1 MFRACC
7 PNRNFPKKIV
17 PKVAADVLKE
27 CSHDVMMLG
36 TQESEPQLFHYAV
49 NLEKRVRA
57 NHPLRQIKAAM
68 DFSFVREEVA
78 HCYGRNGNEAVPP
91 EAILKMMFLLFFDYI
106 KSERELMEVIGERLD
121 YLWFLDYGLDDKVPD
136 HSVLSKARA
145 RWGKQVFE
153 SLFVRTVSQ
162 CVDAGLVN
170 GSKLHVDA
178 SLIEADAS
186 RDSVIKS
193 SPELIAALKR
203 AYRATESKLEISTT
217 PESYQSVN
225 DRMMSQSD
233 PDAACVRKGGAESR
247 PRYHHHRAVDDYK
260 GVITAVQTTPGSIA
274 ENKKLLDL
282 IDQHEKN
289 TRCQV
294 RTVVADCK
302 YGTNENYVACHE
314 WGIETHMREVTR
326 HAANTGR
333 KEGIF
338 GDDAFRYDPAR
349 NVYCCPAG
357 QILKPRRV
365 HPIRR
370 TLEYKASAKIC
381 GGCALRAQC
390 TRSAHGRTVQ
400 RHEKQ
405 EALNKARAQA
415 NSQVARRDR
424 KRRQH
429 LMEKKFCRCHQQP
442 SLQTRS
448 LATTLATANPGLLD
462 RPNPERAH
470 PARASKS
477 QAQRGDGGSS
487 VIGLHPQSVCSEFP
501 AWSDCAQAWRQ

>member
-1 MFRACC
+1 MMGIR
-7 PNRNFPKKIV
+7 NR
-17 PKVAADVLKE
+17 E
-27 CSHDVMMLG
+27 
-36 TQESEPQLFHYAV
+36 QQLFSYAV

-57 NHPLRQIKAAM
+57 NHPLRQVKAAI
-68 DFSFVREEVA
+68 DFSFVREDVA
-78 HCYGRNGNEAVPP
+78 HCYGRNGNESVPP
-91 EAILKMMFLLFFDYI
+91 EVIMKMMFLLFFDDI

-145 RWGKQVFE
+145 RWDREVFE
-153 SLFVRTVSQ
+153 SLFVRTVFQ
-162 CVDAGLVN
+162 CVEGGLVN

-178 SLIEADAS
+178 SLIDADAS
-186 RDSVIKS
+186 RESVVKS

-203 AYRATESKLEISTT
+203 AYSATESKLEISTT

-233 PDAACVRKGGAESR
+233 PDAACVRKGGGESR
-247 PRYHHHRAVDDYK
+247 PRYHHHRTVDDYK
-260 GVITAVQTTPGSIA
+260 GVITAVVSTPGSIA
-274 ENKKLLDL
+274 ENRKLLDL
-282 IDQHEKN
+282 IDQHQKN

-294 RTVVADCK
+294 QTVVADHK
-302 YGTNENYVACHE
+302 YGTNENYVACQE
-314 WGIETHMREVTR
+314 RGIATHMGEVTR
-326 HAANTGR
+326 HTANTGR

-338 GDDAFRYDPAR
+338 ADEVFSYDPAA
-349 NVYCCPAG
+349 NVYHCPAG

-400 RHEKQ
+400 RYEKQ
-405 EALNKARAQA
+405 EALNRARLQA
-415 NSQVARRDR
+415 RSRAARRDR

-429 LMEKKFCRCHQQP
+429 LMEKSFAD
-442 SLQTRS
+442 
-448 LATTLATANPGLLD
+448 ATN
-462 RPNPERAH
+462 NHHFKRA
-470 PARASKS
+470 RW
-477 QAQRGDGGSS
+477 RR
-487 VIGLHPQSVCSEFP
+487 L
-501 AWSDCAQAWRQ
+501 WRQQIQDYLIAAVQNVRILLAYQNPKYSVAAALLAPAMLTESFLYPLRRCIDRLNRTFAPPCALE

>member
-1 MFRACC
+1 
-7 PNRNFPKKIV
+7 
-17 PKVAADVLKE
+17 
-27 CSHDVMMLG
+27 MMG
-36 TQESEPQLFHYAV
+36 QQKSEAQLFNYAV

-57 NHPLRQIKAAM
+57 NHPLRQVKTAI
-68 DFSFVREEVA
+68 DFCFVREEVA
-78 HCYGRNGNEAVPP
+78 HCYGRNGNESVPP
-91 EAILKMMFLLFFDYI
+91 EVILKMMFLLFFDDI
-106 KSERELMEVIGERLD
+106 KSERELMEIIGERLD

-136 HSVLSKARA
+136 HSVLSKARS

-178 SLIEADAS
+178 SLVEADAS

-193 SPELIAALKR
+193 SPELTAALKR
-203 AYRATESKLEISTT
+203 AYSATERKLEISTT
-217 PESYQSVN
+217 PESYYSVN

-233 PDAACVRKGGAESR
+233 PDAACVRKGGGESR

-260 GVITAVQTTPGSIA
+260 GVITAVESTPGSIA
-274 ENKKLLDL
+274 ENKRLLDL

-289 TRCQV
+289 TRCEV
-294 RTVVADCK
+294 RTVVADHK
-302 YGTNENYVACHE
+302 YGTHENYVACQE
-314 WGIETHMREVTR
+314 RGIETHMGEVTR

-338 GDDAFRYDPAR
+338 GDDAFRYDR
-349 NVYCCPAG
+349 VRDVYRCPAG
-357 QILKPRRV
+357 QILKPRRI

-370 TLEYKASAKIC
+370 TLEYKASTKIC
-381 GGCALRAQC
+381 GRCALRGQC

-415 NSQVARRDR
+415 RSQAARRDR

-429 LMEKKFCRCHQQP
+429 LMEQSFAD
-442 SLQTRS
+442 
-448 LATTLATANPGLLD
+448 ATN
-462 RPNPERAH
+462 NHHFKRA
-470 PARASKS
+470 RW
-477 QAQRGDGGSS
+477 RR
-487 VIGLHPQSVCSEFP
+487 L
-501 AWSDCAQAWRQ
+501 WRQKIQDYLIAAIQNVRILLAHQNPRRSAAMAAAALAAFNRRVFALNLLHV